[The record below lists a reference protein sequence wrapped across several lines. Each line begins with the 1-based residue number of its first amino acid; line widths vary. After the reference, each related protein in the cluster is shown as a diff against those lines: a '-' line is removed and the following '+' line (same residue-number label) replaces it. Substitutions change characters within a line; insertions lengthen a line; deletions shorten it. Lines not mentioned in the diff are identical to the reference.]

1 MPEAV
6 RLVIWDLDDTF
17 WKRTLTKGD
26 ITAYVQAHHDCVI
39 ELARRGIV
47 SFLKKRT
54 KRLLLPVPTATC
66 QPWPVTWRWRR
77 HKSLLLLFFRKEDLP

>member
-47 SFLKKRT
+47 SFLNRSFHL
-54 KRLLLPVPTATC
+54 RPEQVIE
-66 QPWPVTWRWRR
+66 RII
-77 HKSLLLLFFRKEDLP
+77 